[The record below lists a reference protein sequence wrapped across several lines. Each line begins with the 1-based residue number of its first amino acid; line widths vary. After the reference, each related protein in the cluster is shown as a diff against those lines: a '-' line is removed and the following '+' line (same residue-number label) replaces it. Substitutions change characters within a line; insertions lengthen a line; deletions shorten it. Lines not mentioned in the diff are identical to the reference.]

1 MTRRRTLT
9 GGWNQSGDHSKFTLP
24 ILMFDA
30 VPTGQ
35 FGCGSDRDT
44 PGSLEVGVDGGLDVG
59 EDDGL
64 GILEGDTR
72 Q

>member
-1 MTRRRTLT
+1 
-9 GGWNQSGDHSKFTLP
+9 
-24 ILMFDA
+24 MFDV

-44 PGSLEVGVDGGLDVG
+44 PGNLEVGVDGGLDVG

-64 GILEGDTR
+64 GILEGGTR